1 MCSGSVGSVIDWLSS
16 SIIRLTGS
24 THQLF
29 SANRLSASGGAFG
42 VRVRAPDVEIN
53 ILGRRG
59 SDTHL
64 HISVFVGT
72 FIDVVLEAAPQPGPN
87 KQIPDQIKTR

>member
-1 MCSGSVGSVIDWLSS
+1 MCSGSVRSVIDWLSS
-16 SIIRLTGS
+16 SIMRLAGS

-59 SDTHL
+59 VRHTSAHFYLCGDFH
-64 HISVFVGT
+64 GC
-72 FIDVVLEAAPQPGPN
+72 GP
-87 KQIPDQIKTR
+87 